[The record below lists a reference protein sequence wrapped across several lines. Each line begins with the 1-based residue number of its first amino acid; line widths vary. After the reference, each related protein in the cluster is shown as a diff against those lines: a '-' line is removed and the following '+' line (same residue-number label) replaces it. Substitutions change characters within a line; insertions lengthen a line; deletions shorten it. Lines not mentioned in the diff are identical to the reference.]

1 VGLKCQFTAVFA
13 CVRRSLWSAQAR
25 SSWRGPRSR
34 GGAETRRKKSEGDDV
49 EGGGRRSD
57 SPVRP
62 APPKRAQFT
71 VILRLPQPR
80 LECWQVRKS
89 NVAAEDAEGPPTYLR
104 GRVVDGC
111 RRRRGHTRKD
121 AVANVADA
129 ISESIAALE
138 EDHLPVP
145 SEHFDTLVVAV

>member
-1 VGLKCQFTAVFA
+1 VPIHSSFCLHQTLFVVCASTF
-13 CVRRSLWSAQAR
+13 LLAR
-25 SSWRGPRSR
+25 SNHLAPAGLPRSR

-62 APPKRAQFT
+62 ALPKRHSIYCHPEAAGAAATNDGACSDQH
-71 VILRLPQPR
+71 P
-80 LECWQVRKS
+80 
-89 NVAAEDAEGPPTYLR
+89 AAEDAEGPPTYVR

-111 RRRRGHTRKD
+111 RAPRMRTQSRMQ
-121 AVANVADA
+121 
-129 ISESIAALE
+129 SIAALE
-138 EDHLPVP
+138 DDHLPVP